1 MNTMLEAKDV
11 GQDCAPFGASHGRG
25 RSVPC
30 GTELA
35 GATTPS
41 EKLRA
46 ILAAERSRAEGA
58 EDPVQA
64 FEVIRDMLR
73 PAQRRTRRSEAELGQ
88 SSDFVRKLYERLPE
102 LVAVA
107 FAGPGEKVD
116 HARLAAFEAR
126 LLDQVF
132 ALVQE
137 VLELGLVERNR
148 CYDPQA
154 ITVRLGPVQELI
166 ALIRMSQE
174 RRKETTDG

>member
-1 MNTMLEAKDV
+1 MPAKTVPLSVRVTDADAAFLAGLEI
-11 GQDCAPFGASHGRG
+11 
-25 RSVPC
+25 
-30 GTELA
+30 A

-46 ILAAERSRAEGA
+46 ILAAERSRVEGA

-73 PAQRRTRRSEAELGQ
+73 PAQRRTRRAEAELAC
-88 SSDFVRKLYERLPE
+88 SSDFVRKLYDRLPE

-107 FAGPGEKVD
+107 FAGPGDRVD
-116 HARLAAFEAR
+116 QKRLAAFEAR

-132 ALVQE
+132 ALAQE
-137 VLELGLVERNR
+137 VLELALVERSR

-154 ITVRLGPVQELI
+154 IAVRLGPVEELI